1 MSARRRGT
9 YTMKEACERIGV
21 SRHTLLRWF
30 SEGKVADVP
39 RSRRNNYRQF
49 RDEDI
54 QRIRTFA
61 EAMDLPTAED
71 RRQGR
76 LFED

>member
-1 MSARRRGT
+1 MSARKRD
-9 YTMKEACERIGV
+9 YYSMKEACELIGV

-30 SEGKVADVP
+30 GEGKVADVP

-54 QRIRTFA
+54 ERIRTFA
-61 EAMDLPTAED
+61 EAVELPTTEHK
-71 RRQGR
+71 RQGK
-76 LFED
+76 LFEE

>member
-1 MSARRRGT
+1 MSARKRGT

-30 SEGKVADVP
+30 REGKVADVP

-54 QRIRTFA
+54 ERIRTFA
-61 EAMDLPTAED
+61 EAVELPTREHKG
-71 RRQGR
+71 QGK
-76 LFED
+76 LFEE

>member
-1 MSARRRGT
+1 MSARKRGY
-9 YTMKEACERIGV
+9 YTMKEACELIGV

-30 SEGKVADVP
+30 REGKVADVP

-54 QRIRTFA
+54 ERIRSFA
-61 EAMDLPTAED
+61 EAMDLPAREHK
-71 RRQGR
+71 RQGK
-76 LFED
+76 LFDG